1 MYMDNKCIDE
11 YRKLKTCFL
20 VNNIEG
26 DSRNLTSYAT
36 DHGLY
41 MPGGKEMR
49 KQMLEYFPHSF
60 EGKSRL

>member
-26 DSRNLTSYAT
+26 IWYRAHCNEL
-36 DHGLY
+36 
-41 MPGGKEMR
+41 KELIISCIN
-49 KQMLEYFPHSF
+49 K
-60 EGKSRL
+60 KTKNKNK